1 VRWIYAYFSD
11 LVLGI
16 FVYHAI
22 STIAPSYIDL
32 LTSCSSSA
40 ILLSFITPFPFLS
53 FLERSAVERES
64 FKMSTQDFNIAIV
77 GAGIG
82 GLALAIGLTH
92 LKVPFT
98 IYESTDKFS
107 TVGAGVGLGPNA
119 LQAMDMIDK
128 RFRDRYMKIATG
140 NLNPEKKH
148 VMMEAM
154 LLETGL
160 GEGKPWWGHLTWGAP
175 YFERTG
181 AHRKDLLE
189 IMISFIP
196 DGAVRFKKRVTLVK
210 QSNDRV
216 VLTFQDGEVAEHAAI
231 IACDGVKGCSRR
243 LVLSERYPD
252 CVAPRYTGKY
262 VYRAMVPMKDS
273 IKILGGLATDAK
285 MYMSKGANLSTYP
298 ISEGKIMNVV
308 AFKVDPKPWNHPE
321 FTHDV
326 SREEMLEDFHSCNP
340 DPRLMK
346 LLDWGAP
353 TRWGIF
359 HHVNTPT
366 YYNSLICMLGDVAH
380 AGGPHQGAGAGQC
393 LEDALILS
401 RVLGKLYHRR
411 TLAEVLNTATPR
423 RTRVMEAAFQ
433 AYDEIRRPRAQKQV
447 QTSYDC
453 GQIYSLAD
461 PVAGDDIVKAVQ
473 NLNGRYAWIWEH
485 DLTEDVR
492 LVEARFDE
500 LVAESKTEESA
511 R

>member
-1 VRWIYAYFSD
+1 VFTICNPSFVNYF
-11 LVLGI
+11 L
-16 FVYHAI
+16 
-22 STIAPSYIDL
+22 
-32 LTSCSSSA
+32 
-40 ILLSFITPFPFLS
+40 LLSFLQ
-53 FLERSAVERES
+53 RSAVERES
-64 FKMSTQDFNIAIV
+64 FRMSTQDFNIAIV

-92 LKVPFT
+92 LNVPFT
-98 IYESTDKFS
+98 LYESAECFS

-160 GEGKPWWGHLTWGAP
+160 GEGKPWWGHQTWGAP

-181 AHRKDLLE
+181 AHRKDLLD

-196 DGAVRFKKRVTLVK
+196 NGAVRFKKRVTVVE
-210 QSNDRV
+210 QVNERV

-243 LVLSERYPD
+243 LVLSDRYPD
-252 CVAPRYTGKY
+252 CVAPQYTGKY
-262 VYRAMVPMKDS
+262 VYRAVVPMEDS
-273 IKILGGLATDAK
+273 IKILGNLATDAK

-298 ISEGKIMNVV
+298 IREGKTMNVV
-308 AFKVDPKPWNHPE
+308 AFKVDPESWKHPE
-321 FTHDV
+321 FTYDV
-326 SREEMLEDFHSCNP
+326 TREEMLEDFHSCNP
-340 DPRLMK
+340 DPRLME
-346 LLDWGAP
+346 LLDRWATP

-359 HHVNTPT
+359 HHVNTPI
-366 YYNSLICMLGDVAH
+366 YYKSLICMLGDVAH

-401 RVLGKLYHRR
+401 RVLGKLYRN
-411 TLAEVLNTATPR
+411 TPEEVLKTATPR

-447 QTSYDC
+447 QTSYEC
-453 GQIYSLAD
+453 GQIYSLSD
-461 PVAGDDIVKAVQ
+461 PVVGDDIVKVVEK
-473 NLNGRYAWIWEH
+473 LNKWFPWIWEH
-485 DLTEDVR
+485 DLAKDVR

-500 LVAESKTEESA
+500 LVAVSKTEENL